1 MTGGIDDPD
10 SEPAAGSGRAAT
22 ASASRGARAASRSAA
37 DTLEFEASDPDGPHG
52 PGGAAAQ
59 WRGFAGSPA
68 GRLAVRV
75 LPVLGVLVLV
85 AGIAWF
91 SPALAVRTLRIEGL
105 SALSEQQVRAALAVP
120 SGRSMLRIDTD
131 AMAAR
136 VAALPRVRTAR
147 VQRVFPST
155 VRVTVDERM
164 PALYFDGPDGSHL
177 IDSDSVE
184 FAIEQAPAT
193 LPKLT
198 TDHPGG
204 SDPVTR
210 AAVEVLDATPPE
222 LREQVGEVV
231 ARSVSDVALTLRDG
245 RIVLWGGPGDSARKA
260 AVVLPILSRP
270 GTLFDVSSPD
280 LVTVR

>member
-1 MTGGIDDPD
+1 MTPR
-10 SEPAAGSGRAAT
+10 SAPESAT
-22 ASASRGARAASRSAA
+22 RGARGA
-37 DTLEFEASDPDGPHG
+37 DPDADETVEFAR
-52 PGGAAAQ
+52 PGSGSR
-59 WRGFAGSPA
+59 RGLADSMGGLADSPA
-68 GRLAVRV
+68 GRLAMRV
-75 LPVLGVLVLV
+75 LPVLGVLLLL

-91 SPALAVRTLRIEGL
+91 TPALSVRTLKVEGL
-105 SALSEQQVRAALAVP
+105 SAVSEQQIRAALAVP
-120 SGRSMLRIDTD
+120 SGRSMLRIDTE

-136 VAALPRVRTAR
+136 VAALPRVRSVR

-155 VRVTVDERM
+155 VRVTVVERT

-184 FAIEQAPAT
+184 FAVEQAPPT

-204 SDPVTR
+204 SDPVTK
-210 AAVEVLDATPPE
+210 AAVDVLDATPQE
-222 LREQVGEVV
+222 LRDQVGEVV
-231 ARSVSDVALTLRDG
+231 ARSVSDVALNLRDG
-245 RIVLWGGPGDSARKA
+245 RIVLWGGPDDSTRKA

>member
-1 MTGGIDDPD
+1 MTGEPD
-10 SEPAAGSGRAAT
+10 GT
-22 ASASRGARAASRSAA
+22 ADSGARAGATTREPDDTVEFARPGAERAESRARR
-37 DTLEFEASDPDGPHG
+37 DPAPV
-52 PGGAAAQ
+52 
-59 WRGFAGSPA
+59 RGFAASP
-68 GRLAVRV
+68 GGKLAMRV
-75 LPVLGVLVLV
+75 LPVLGVLALL
-85 AGIAWF
+85 AGIAWY
-91 SPALAVRTLRIEGL
+91 SPALAARTIRVEGL
-105 SALSEQQVRAALAVP
+105 SALSEPQIRTALAVP
-120 SGRSMLRIDTD
+120 SGRSMLRLDTD

-136 VAALPRVRTAR
+136 VAALSRVRTAR

-155 VRVTVDERM
+155 IRVTVTERT

-184 FAIEQAPAT
+184 FAIEEAPPT

-210 AAVEVLDATPPE
+210 AAVQVLDATPPE

-231 ARSVSDVALTLRDG
+231 ARSVSDVALNLRDG
-245 RIVLWGGPGDSARKA
+245 RIVLWGGPDDSARKA
-260 AVVLPILSRP
+260 AVVLPILTRP
-270 GTLFDVSSPD
+270 GSLFDVSSPD

>member
-1 MTGGIDDPD
+1 M
-10 SEPAAGSGRAAT
+10 
-22 ASASRGARAASRSAA
+22 
-37 DTLEFEASDPDGPHG
+37 
-52 PGGAAAQ
+52 
-59 WRGFAGSPA
+59 
-68 GRLAVRV
+68 
-75 LPVLGVLVLV
+75 LPVFGVLILL
-85 AGIAWF
+85 AGVAWF
-91 SPALAVRTLRIEGL
+91 SPALAVRTIRIEGL
-105 SALSEQQVRAALAVP
+105 SALSEQQIHAALAVP
-120 SGRSMLRIDTD
+120 KGRSMLRIDTD

-136 VAALPRVRTAR
+136 VAALPRVRSAR

-155 VRVTVDERM
+155 VRVTVAERM

-184 FAIEQAPAT
+184 FAIEEAPAT

-231 ARSVSDVALTLRDG
+231 ARSVSDVSLTLRDG
-245 RIVLWGGPGDSARKA
+245 RIVLWGGPADSTRKA